1 MNKAAAGAYFKVKD
15 KETGQSYLAQLKP
28 MTSELSNYIS
38 IHNVVDHPHLAQL
51 HAAIADKG
59 LAVLIF
65 EDADR
70 SLLDSLV
77 ARPGEHV
84 EVFGAEREAQVRIF
98 AKQLLTALQY
108 MHNRNI
114 AHLDLRPEAVLLQD
128 DHLRLADFGQSR
140 HLLRGKVT
148 GNIKATPEFVSPE
161 IAQGQTVTL
170 AADMW
175 SAGALIYVLLSGVS
189 PFLGDNDRETL
200 TNIVTGNYSLESEP
214 FKDITIEAK
223 DFLQKLLLLDPSK
236 RMSVDQALTHDWL
249 ADPALKDATLRTDCL
264 REFKYQ
270 HKWLERRV
278 FVQQTPSEQ
287 LTQMLESPRRSV
299 AQTEKL
305 EAAGSLPQRAEPYVV
320 YDYNAIKEQ
329 NDGIPEFVPGT
340 NPQPRTIPKHIQ
352 DQIRLQLQQR
362 PPPFYDPKSMPPPGA
377 DQPYHGGRDRPGH
390 GGLPGHG
397 NLPGDG
403 SQDPR
408 SSHSNLPGGDRQPP
422 PRPEDILAQL
432 GIDPRKLQG
441 FQGALPPPEPPRS
454 PNSQR
459 KRLEPQAKGETPSQ
473 RSSPRPQ
480 PAPEYDENEPV
491 PPIQLIRG
499 ENRQIQYELATRN
512 LSDISEECS
521 VAGSVASLDDVQD
534 IPPKDKHEAHS
545 RSTTPHA
552 ESDTSTP
559 LASPTLTIESN
570 EPNPIQ
576 QFFGDEAKIPPQVN
590 DPKIPVG
597 APIFLEEL
605 NKGQPLTVQ
614 LPIRPGGKRSPM
626 SLSPASNKST
636 GTKSPIMMSPGQE
649 HQMECVIAVKYG
661 KQRRVFGLG
670 EEARE
675 LDDKE
680 GDDKDRGGKAV
691 TAQIKTHDDDG
702 LAKIKKDPLADL
714 EKYRVKNY
722 YKDEDIDFDR
732 REMDVDDYPW
742 ESNYQIGPETLL
754 LATKG
759 ANFNARV
766 RDYRRMLWGDGAPLV
781 HQGIL
786 GYRNQDITV
795 RERRRF
801 TDLIREEPQIA
812 KSVEKVDR
820 ELGQTIMGSVRRHRP
835 ELIVQDG
842 ETTVRPDGCHR
853 PIFRKRL
860 HDECLKEDGNNVM
873 LSCQVIGNPKPE
885 VTWYH
890 QGSALTEGDKF
901 KMIHEGQEVRL
912 IINNLMFV
920 DAGEYSC
927 TATNEMGSDSTSCRL
942 ISGSE
947 PGRPGRPE
955 INLASDTEAFIE
967 WEPPEHRPSMFGIIY
982 KLESRPAGD
991 NDHFAVWTTISEKVE
1006 AEFVV
1011 VKHLSPGGIYQFRV
1025 TACNGFGWGE
1035 PSLTSRIIRTHNR
1048 GVPKLNMDILRRH
1061 HRLQI
1066 VAMPQKMS
1074 KAKSGLTEICEEEE
1088 DEEEIDEKASSISS
1102 VKDENTTILTEEP
1115 TNRFEFKHEI
1125 FRGKFSLV
1133 REAVDKNSAKHCCF
1147 KVRPFDQ
1154 TEFDTL
1160 LASQHEHVVK
1170 LVAGYKKSNCLLL
1183 FTECLAE
1190 NVFERF
1196 VATDPYTEEHIA
1208 LTVRQICS
1216 ALHWIHFK
1224 GILHLD
1230 IQPNNVMFAGRRS
1243 WLVKLIDFDR
1253 AGTIGNTKE
1262 INPKTVNPEWAAPEV
1277 LKGEKPSAET
1287 DVWGMGMI
1295 AFCLLSGF
1303 HPFSSE
1309 GDNAETI
1316 RNAVLT
1322 EKCDPNLIPVQ
1333 ASQEALRFATWA
1345 IKKDPRRRMR
1355 TEEALSHRFLA
1366 NDATMVRRRENIK
1379 YPNSRIQRTA
1389 HRTMQRKPTQLW
1401 DGNVE
1406 KFGEGRQMP
1415 PPGMNGGGGGQ
1426 FGGLGP
1432 MPPPL
1437 QRNGSAGNVPQRSRA
1452 REV

>member
-1 MNKAAAGAYFKVKD
+1 MALRHIN
-15 KETGQSYLAQLKP
+15 
-28 MTSELSNYIS
+28 I
-38 IHNVVDHPHLAQL
+38 
-51 HAAIADKG
+51 
-59 LAVLIF
+59 
-65 EDADR
+65 ADR

-77 ARPGEHV
+77 AHRSGDHV

-108 MHNRNI
+108 MHHRNI

-140 HLLRGKVT
+140 HLIRGKVT

-175 SAGALIYVLLSGVS
+175 SAGSLIYVLLTGVS

-200 TNIVTGNYSLESEP
+200 ANINNGNYLLDSEP
-214 FKDITIEAK
+214 FNEISNEAK

-236 RMSVDQALTHDWL
+236 RMTVDQALSHDWL
-249 ADPALKDATLRTDCL
+249 ADPSLRDAKLRTDCL
-264 REFKYQ
+264 REFKY
-270 HKWLERRV
+270 HYKWLERRV
-278 FVQQTPSEQ
+278 FVQQTPSDQ
-287 LTQMLESPRRSV
+287 LTQMLESPRRAL
-299 AQTEKL
+299 AQIEKVN
-305 EAAGSLPQRAEPYVV
+305 AAGSLPQRAEPYVI
-320 YDYNAIKEQ
+320 YDYNAIKERD
-329 NDGIPEFVPGT
+329 DGIPEFVPGT
-340 NPQPRTIPKHIQ
+340 NPQPRSIPKHIQ
-352 DQIRLQLQQR
+352 EQIRQQIQR
-362 PPPFYDPKSMPPPGA
+362 PPPPFYDPQSMPQPG
-377 DQPYHGGRDRPGH
+377 
-390 GGLPGHG
+390 
-397 NLPGDG
+397 
-403 SQDPR
+403 QDP
-408 SSHSNLPGGDRQPP
+408 RQPP
-422 PRPEDILAQL
+422 PPGSGIPPNLRPEEILAQL

-441 FQGALPPPEPPRS
+441 FQGALPPPESPRS

-473 RSSPRPQ
+473 RSSPKPQ
-480 PAPEYDENEPV
+480 PPPPTEEEENQPV

-545 RSTTPHA
+545 RSTTPRA

-576 QFFGDEAKIPPQVN
+576 QFFGDHEIPPIPELN

-614 LPIRPGGKRSPM
+614 LPIRTGGKKSPA
-626 SLSPASNKST
+626 SLSPASNRST
-636 GTKSPIMMSPGQE
+636 GTKSPIQYSPGQE

-661 KQRRVFGLG
+661 KQRRIFGMG
-670 EEARE
+670 EEAKE
-675 LDDKE
+675 LQAKDD
-680 GDDKDRGGKAV
+680 
-691 TAQIKTHDDDG
+691 DDDG
-702 LAKIKKDPLADL
+702 KAKSATAHIKIHDDGDLERLVKDPLADL

-722 YKDEDIDFDR
+722 YKDDDIDFER

-781 HQGIL
+781 SQGIL
-786 GYRNQDITV
+786 GFRNQDITV

-801 TDLIREEPQIA
+801 TDLIREDPQIA

-820 ELGQTIMGSVRRHRP
+820 ELGQTIMGSVRRNRP

-842 ETTVRPDGCHR
+842 QTTVRPDGCHR
-853 PIFRKRL
+853 PIFKKRL
-860 HDECLKEDGNNVM
+860 HDVCLIEDGNSII
-873 LSCQVIGNPKPE
+873 LDCQVIGNPRPE
-885 VTWYH
+885 VAWYH
-890 QGSALTEGDKF
+890 QGSALKDDQKF
-901 KMIHEGQEVRL
+901 KAIYEGNLVRL
-912 IINNLMFV
+912 IINKPMFV
-920 DAGEYSC
+920 DGGEYSC
-927 TATNEMGSDSTSCRL
+927 TATNELGSDSTSCRL

-955 INLASDTEAFIE
+955 VTLASDTEVFIV
-967 WEPPEHRPSMFGIIY
+967 WEPPEHRPSMFGISY
-982 KLESRPAGD
+982 RLESRPAGD
-991 NDHFAVWTTISEKVE
+991 NDHFAVWTVISDKVE

-1035 PSLTSRIIRTHNR
+1035 PSLTSRIIRTHTR
-1048 GVPKLNMDILRRH
+1048 GVPKLNMDILRRE
-1061 HRLQI
+1061 HRLQV
-1066 VAMPQKMS
+1066 VAMPQKMT

-1088 DEEEIDEKASSISS
+1088 EEEDMDEKASSVSS
-1102 VKDENTTILTEEP
+1102 VNDENLSILNEEP
-1115 TNRFEFKHEI
+1115 TNRFDLLHEI

-1133 REAVDKNSAKHCCF
+1133 REAADKNSGKRCCM

-1154 TEFDTL
+1154 TEFDAL
-1160 LASQHEHVVK
+1160 LASQHENVVK

-1183 FTECLAE
+1183 FTESLAE
-1190 NVFERF
+1190 NVFDRF

-1208 LTVRQICS
+1208 LTVRQICA

-1224 GILHLD
+1224 GVLHLD
-1230 IQPNNVMFAGRRS
+1230 VQPNNVMFAERRS

-1253 AGTIGNTKE
+1253 AGKIGNTKE
-1262 INPKTVNPEWAAPEV
+1262 INPKTLNPEWAPPEI
-1277 LKGEKPSAET
+1277 LKGEKPTTET
-1287 DVWGMGMI
+1287 DVWGMGI
-1295 AFCLLSGF
+1295 VCFCILAGF

-1309 GDNAETI
+1309 GDNVDTI

-1345 IKKDPRRRMR
+1345 LKKDPRRRMR
-1355 TEEALSHRFLA
+1355 TEEALAHRFLA

-1379 YPNSRIQRTA
+1379 YSNSRIQRTSY
-1389 HRTMQRKPTQLW
+1389 RTLYRKPTQLW

-1406 KFGEGRQMP
+1406 KFGEGLQMP
-1415 PPGMNGGGGGQ
+1415 PPRSGMPLNGAAQ

-1432 MPPPL
+1432 TAPL
-1437 QRNGSAGNVPQRSRA
+1437 QRNGSAGSVPARA
-1452 REV
+1452 RPREV